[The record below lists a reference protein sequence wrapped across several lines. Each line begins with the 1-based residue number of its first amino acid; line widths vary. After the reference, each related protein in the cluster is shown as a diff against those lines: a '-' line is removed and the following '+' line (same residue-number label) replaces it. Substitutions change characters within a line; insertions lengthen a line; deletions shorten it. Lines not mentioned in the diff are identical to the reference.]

1 MITPSHEKLRLENI
15 YCLFLEVRPEA
26 FSVSQG
32 WKPCAQLCPPIATS
46 DKQKQS
52 VVKVRDES
60 RTVRMPL

>member
-1 MITPSHEKLRLENI
+1 MMNPSHEKLRLENI
-15 YCLFLEVRPEA
+15 YCLFVEVRPEA

-32 WKPCAQLCPPIATS
+32 WKPCAQLCSPIATS

-52 VVKVRDES
+52 VVKARDES